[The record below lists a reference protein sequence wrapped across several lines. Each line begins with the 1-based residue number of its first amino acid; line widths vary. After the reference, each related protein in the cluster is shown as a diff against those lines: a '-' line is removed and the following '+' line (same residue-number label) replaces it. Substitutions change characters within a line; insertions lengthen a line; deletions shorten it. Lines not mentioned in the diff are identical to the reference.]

1 MVTMKRLLLLTLLIG
16 SLTAYSQDTIPQW
29 PIVEYREGFKITD
42 YPFLCVKYNAK
53 EKVSHIYCM
62 YPHKMWVSVNGS
74 TAVRMGKRSVIDIK
88 AEHFTV
94 TVTRKKYKHTYT
106 F

>member
-1 MVTMKRLLLLTLLIG
+1 MKHLLLLTLLIG
-16 SLTAYSQDTIPQW
+16 SLTAYCQDSIPQW
-29 PIVEYREGFKITD
+29 PIVEYRDGFKITD

-62 YPHKMWVSVNGS
+62 YPHKMLVSVNGN
-74 TAVRMGKRSVIDIK
+74 TAVKMGKRNVIDVK

-94 TVTRKKYKHTYT
+94 TVTRKRYRRIYQ